1 MRDWIVPALGTF
13 VFWGLWG
20 FFPKLTTRYI
30 NPLSAIVFEALI
42 GLPLA
47 LIVLAAIRFRPELH
61 PRGVALAALT
71 GVLGILGA
79 LMYLFA
85 VRRGPASLVASFT
98 AVYPAFTVLLAV
110 VLLGERL
117 ILRQWI
123 GVGLALVAM
132 LLVAL

>member
-20 FFPKLTTRYI
+20 FFPKITTRFI
-30 NPLSAIVFEALI
+30 SPVSAILYEALI
-42 GLPLA
+42 GVPVA
-47 LIVLAAIRFRPELH
+47 LIVLATLRFKPETH
-61 PRGVALAALT
+61 PTGVLLASLT

-79 LMYLFA
+79 LMFLFA

-98 AVYPAFTVLLAV
+98 AVYPALTVLLAV
-110 VLLGERL
+110 LLLGERL
-117 ILRQWI
+117 VLRQWL
-123 GVGLALVAM
+123 GVGLAMVAM